1 MIDPKQILYKHLA
14 ELRLTTQERRDIE
27 ATFHRFVELTGE
39 AVMGANVDGE
49 LRQVEAQIK
58 LWKSGAMSATQAAL
72 WNAASE
78 YAAAAGKVI
87 GQVITKAVG
96 GLL

>member
-1 MIDPKQILYKHLA
+1 MIDPKGILYKHL
-14 ELRLTTQERRDIE
+14 EGLKLTTQERRDME
-27 ATFHRFVELTGE
+27 ATFHRFVEITGE
-39 AVMGANVDGE
+39 AVMGANVEGE
-49 LRQVEAQIK
+49 LRQIEAQLK

-78 YAAAAGKVI
+78 YAQAAGKVI
-87 GQVITKAVG
+87 GKVIQGAVG